1 MKTLN
6 PIMMSGKK
14 VLPLV
19 EGGKGVNISDG
30 KTAGTWAA
38 QGGVGTFSGIS
49 PDFYDENGNVIHEK
63 YEGKTRL
70 ERHREMIAQAI
81 KGGIAQAKI
90 AHEASNGNGRIHINM
105 LWESGG
111 AEEILHGVL
120 DGAKKLIHGVTC
132 GAGLPYKLGEIAS
145 KYEVY
150 YYPIVSSARAFQILW
165 KRAFSNFV
173 DFFGG
178 VVYEDPW
185 LAGGHNGLTNAEDP
199 RVPEDPY
206 ARILKVRQAMEK
218 AGLSKE
224 VPIIIA
230 GGVWALKDWQEYID
244 NEELGNVAFQFGT
257 RTMVTKESPV
267 SDAWKKL
274 LLTVKKGDVILQ
286 KFSPTGFFSSAIKN
300 PFLDKLIR
308 RSEEQV
314 SFSKKKT
321 EEFDYELTSGNKTY
335 FIKTEDFE
343 KAKKQI
349 NAGYSIVKTTPENTI
364 VFLTEE
370 EAKEIKDD
378 MKNCVGCISAC
389 QYSAWTQYEGITMKS
404 PDPRS
409 FCIHKTLYD
418 LGHGGELDKNL
429 LFAGHQVYNFA
440 EDDLFKNGNI
450 PSIKELFYKIKSGF

>member
-1 MKTLN
+1 MKVLN

-19 EGGKGVNISDG
+19 EGGKGINGSDG
-30 KTAGTWAA
+30 KSAGAWARE
-38 QGGVGTFSGIS
+38 GGIGTFSGIS
-49 PDFYDENGNVIHEK
+49 PDFYDENGNVVKET
-63 YEGKTRL
+63 YEGKSRL
-70 ERHREMIAQAI
+70 EKHKEMIAQAI
-81 KGGIAQAKI
+81 RGGIAQAKI
-90 AHEASNGNGRIHINM
+90 AHQESQGNGRIHINM

-120 DGAKKLIHGVTC
+120 DGAKKLVHGVTC

-165 KRAFSNFV
+165 KRAYSNFV

-178 VVYEDPW
+178 IVYEDPW

-199 RVPEDPY
+199 KRPEDPY
-206 ARILKVRQAMEK
+206 ERILKVRKAMEK
-218 AGLSKE
+218 AGLSKD

-230 GGVWALKDWQEYID
+230 GGVWALKDWQDYID

-257 RTMVTKESPV
+257 RPMVTKESPV
-267 SDAWKKL
+267 SEAFKKL
-274 LLTVKKGDVILQ
+274 LLTLKKGDVILQ

-300 PFLDKLIR
+300 SFLEKLIR
-308 RSEEQV
+308 RTEEQV
-314 SFSKKKT
+314 PFAKEKSD
-321 EEFDYELTSGNKTY
+321 ELDYEFKDGSKSY
-335 FIKTEDFE
+335 FIKSSDYQ
-343 KAKKQI
+343 KAESQI
-349 NAGYSIVKTTPENTI
+349 RNGYNIIQTTPDNTL
-364 VFLTEE
+364 VFLNQQ
-370 EAKEIKDD
+370 EADGIKEDR
-378 MKNCVGCISAC
+378 KNCVGCISAC
-389 QYSAWTQYEGITMKS
+389 SFSSWTQYEGLTMKS

-418 LGHGGELDKNL
+418 LGHGGRLEDNL

-440 EDDLFKNGNI
+440 DDPLYKNGHI
-450 PSIKELFYKIKSGF
+450 PTVKELVAKIKLGL